1 MGALIPF
8 RIGVR
13 AARAG
18 GGGGG
23 GGEGGG
29 LGVVEE
35 EDLLLY
41 GVRQVE
47 IYPLVKGRGFVVL

>member
-8 RIGVR
+8 LLGVR

-41 GVRQVE
+41 GVWQVE
-47 IYPLVKGRGFVVL
+47 VYPLVKGR

>member
-1 MGALIPF
+1 MGAFIPF
-8 RIGVR
+8 LLGVR

-18 GGGGG
+18 ESGG

-41 GVRQVE
+41 GVWQVE
-47 IYPLVKGRGFVVL
+47 VNALVKGR

>member
-8 RIGVR
+8 LLGVR

-18 GGGGG
+18 GGI

-29 LGVVEE
+29 LRVVEE

-41 GVRQVE
+41 GVWQIEV
-47 IYPLVKGRGFVVL
+47 YPLVKGR